1 MVGRLSEV
9 HSRLGLNSLSTA
21 GWPLE
26 RDLELY
32 ADLGVRRVGLYL
44 DKLVACGE
52 DRAVDL
58 VNDAGLRVDHLFA
71 RGVVPADP
79 GSWDA
84 DRRRL
89 RGALELAEAVGA
101 PVLTVTT
108 GSAGHLGWD
117 EAAEALA
124 LAVDPVMGEARRRSI
139 TVAIEQTL
147 PVRVEVG
154 FVHSFADSVALADR
168 LGEGVGVVLEAGYCF
183 AERDLERSVQSAAGA
198 LSVVQLSD
206 LVVPSAA
213 IPDRAVPGDGVVPL
227 DRIVRMALDNGYPGV
242 FELEMLGPRI
252 EAEGYESA
260 CRRAVAF
267 VDELL
272 TRMEA

>member
-1 MVGRLSEV
+1 LSQV
-9 HSRLGLNSLSTA
+9 HPRLGLNSLSTA
-21 GWPLE
+21 SWPLE

-32 ADLGVRRVGLYL
+32 ADLGVRRAGLFL

-58 VNDAGLRVDHLFA
+58 VKDAALAVDHVFA

-79 GSWDA
+79 GSWAA

-89 RGALELAEAVGA
+89 LGALEVAESLGA
-101 PVLTVTT
+101 PVLTITT
-108 GSAGHLGWD
+108 GAAGRLEWD
-117 EAAEALA
+117 QAAAALAEALEPV
-124 LAVDPVMGEARRRSI
+124 LADAHRRSI

-154 FVHSFADSVALADR
+154 FVHSFADSVTLADR
-168 LGEGVGVVLEAGYCF
+168 LGQGIGVVLEAGYCF
-183 AERDLERSVQSAAGA
+183 AERDLEGSVGSAAGA
-198 LSVVQLSD
+198 GRLAAVQLSD
-206 LVVPSAA
+206 LVTPSAT
-213 IPDRAVPGDGVVPL
+213 IPDRAVPGDGVIPL
-227 DRIVRMALDNGYPGV
+227 ERIVRLALDNGYQGA

-252 EAEGYESA
+252 EAEGYAAA
-260 CRRAVAF
+260 CQRAVHF
-267 VDELL
+267 IDDLL